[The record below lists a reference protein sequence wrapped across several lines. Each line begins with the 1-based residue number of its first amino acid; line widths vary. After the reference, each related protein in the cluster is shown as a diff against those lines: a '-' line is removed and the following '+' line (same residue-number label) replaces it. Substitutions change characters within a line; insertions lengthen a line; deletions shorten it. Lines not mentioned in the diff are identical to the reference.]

1 MKTFILDTNVLL
13 HDYKSLFAF
22 EDNKTVIPLVVLDEL
37 DHAKTRPDEQG
48 RNARHVI
55 RALDELRLSG
65 SLSKG
70 VSCKKCL
77 IKVELNNQDKVAFLG
92 DKPDNRIISVALAL
106 KEKKQKVIVVTKDIN
121 LRVKCDVLGIEAQD
135 YNKDKLKENIQ
146 EIYPGHRT
154 VEVSPAEIDML
165 YNTGSINLNVE
176 NPYQNE
182 FFLVKA
188 NNQSAITRYKND
200 SFSVIKPVEKVFSIR
215 PRNVEQKMA
224 FDLLLDR
231 NVSLVSLIGLAGA
244 GKTLIATAAAL
255 AQTIDK
261 TYYSRIVISRPVQPM
276 GRDIGFLPGT
286 IDEKL
291 APWMQPIY
299 DSLELLLGNDANL
312 ITEYKYNGT
321 IQVEPL
327 TYIRGRSIPKS
338 FIILD
343 ESQNLSVHEIKTI
356 ITRVGEGTK
365 IVLTGDIA
373 QIDQTNL
380 DFANNGLTHVVERF
394 KKYSLSGH
402 ITLRKGERSELATL
416 ASEVL

>member
-13 HDYKSLFAF
+13 HDYKSILAF
-22 EDNKTVIPLVVLDEL
+22 EDNKTVIPMVVLDEL

-55 RALDELRLSG
+55 RFLDELREGG

-70 VSCKKCL
+70 VVYKKCL
-77 IKVELNNQDKVAFLG
+77 IRVEIGNENKTSVLD
-92 DKPDNRIISVALAL
+92 DRPDNRIISVALCL

-146 EIYPGHRT
+146 EIYPGHQT
-154 VEVSPAEIDML
+154 VEVSSSEIDML
-165 YNTGSINLNVE
+165 YNTGSIDLNIE

-188 NNQSAITRYKND
+188 GNQSAITRYKNN
-200 SFSVIKPVEKVFSIR
+200 SFNVIKPVKKVFSIEA
-215 PRNVEQKMA
+215 RNVEQKMA

-231 NVSLVSLIGLAGA
+231 NVNLVSLIGLAGA

-255 AQTIDK
+255 AQTLEK
-261 TYYSRIVISRPVQPM
+261 NYYSRIVISRPVQPM
-276 GRDIGFLPGT
+276 GRDIGFLPGDV
-286 IDEKL
+286 DEKL
-291 APWMQPIY
+291 KPWMQPIY
-299 DSLELLLGNDANL
+299 DSLELLLGNDASL
-312 ITEYKYNGT
+312 ITEYKYNGM

-343 ESQNLSVHEIKTI
+343 EAQNLSVHEIKTI
-356 ITRVGEGTK
+356 ITRVGDGTK
-365 IVLTGDIA
+365 IVLTGDVA

-394 KKYSLSGH
+394 KKYSISGH
-402 ITLRKGERSELATL
+402 ITLKKGERSELATL